1 MKVGTK
7 LAGAFGLQVAILVG
21 VLYYHVGVI
30 RDSVETSY
38 ELSGISERVF
48 VFSTEQLVRIDQLE
62 EYASKYVV
70 TQDAGYLEKFHQ
82 VAAEFEQVLR
92 TVADEELGG
101 RERAE
106 LARLEASWAAFRET
120 VATLPVLPRGIPP
133 AAAEAAWAPLREHL
147 DRLEADTRSAGDA
160 FQAAMVASLE
170 GSAAAARAAER
181 ISWTAA
187 GIALLTSVLISA
199 LIVRYISDSLNRL
212 KQGTRE
218 VASGNF
224 AYRLDTRRS
233 DEFAQVARDFNA
245 MTERL
250 AELDRMKRDF
260 VSKVSHDLKTP
271 LASMLETVNILL
283 DEVPGPLTE
292 KQRRLLVLN
301 EQSGRR
307 LSSMIAKLLDLSR
320 LEAGALEPELR
331 MHDLGALVQQAIDH
345 FEPATRERGI
355 RITGPGPLPNL
366 LLECDAERIR
376 QVLDNLLENALKF
389 SPGGSTVEVSVKY
402 LTERPESLPP
412 SRWSALRPRDSGAGT
427 VLIAVADAGPGIP
440 DAEKDLVFERFYQ
453 TAVGRAARSRGVG
466 LGLTICREIV
476 VAHGGVIWADDG
488 PGRGAVFNVLLPG
501 ALRLP
506 DHAVVA
512 HSSRHGQTERM
523 KHAI

>member
-7 LAGAFGLQVAILVG
+7 LAGAFTLHVAILVG

-30 RDSVETSY
+30 RGSVEASY
-38 ELSGISERVF
+38 ELSEISARVF
-48 VFSTEQLVRIDQLE
+48 VFSTEQLARIDQLE
-62 EYASKYVV
+62 ENASKYVV

-92 TVADEELGG
+92 DIAALDLGE
-101 RERAE
+101 RERVE
-106 LARLEASWAAFRET
+106 VTRLEGSWAAFRET
-120 VATLPVLPRGIPP
+120 IDALPVLVRGTSP
-133 AAAEAAWAPLREHL
+133 AAAEAAWAPLRGLL
-147 DRLEADTRSAGDA
+147 DRLESDTRSAGDA
-160 FQAAMVASLE
+160 FQEAMVASLD

-187 GIALLTSVLISA
+187 GFALLISVLISA

-218 VASGNF
+218 VAEGNF
-224 AYRLDTRRS
+224 SYRLDTRRS
-233 DEFAQVARDFNA
+233 DEFAQVARDFNT

-283 DEVPGPLTE
+283 DEVPGPLTD
-292 KQRRLLVLN
+292 KQRRLLILN

-307 LSSMIAKLLDLSR
+307 LSGMIAKLLDLSR

-331 MHDLGALVQQAIDH
+331 MHDLGSLVQQAVDH
-345 FEPATRERGI
+345 FGHATRDRGV
-355 RITGPGPLPNL
+355 RIVVPRPAPSL
-366 LLECDAERIR
+366 LLECDGERIR

-389 SPGGSTVEVSVKY
+389 SPPGGTVEVAVDY
-402 LTERPESLPP
+402 LTGRSDALPP
-412 SRWSALRPRDSGAGT
+412 ARWAALRPRESGAGT
-427 VLIAVADAGPGIP
+427 ALIIVADAGPGIP
-440 DAEKDLVFERFYQ
+440 DAEKDVVFERFYQ
-453 TAVGRAARSRGVG
+453 TAAGRGARARGVG

-476 VAHGGVIWADDG
+476 VAHGGEIWAEDG
-488 PGRGAVFNVLLPG
+488 PDGGTIFNVLLPG

-506 DHAVVA
+506 DHAVLA
-512 HSSRHGQTERM
+512 LSSRYGHTERTN
-523 KHAI
+523 HAH

>member
-1 MKVGTK
+1 RGGGAVARGAPVARERPGAAQRDGAGGDRGAGGVDRAVAPAAVPPGAARGWRADHPDPGGHDVCRSRAGSDPRNPRTRGGQQSRSRAAARTGCENDPQQAEALRPEGAGEVKVGTK

-233 DEFAQVARDFNA
+233 DEFAQVARDFNT
-245 MTERL
+245 MTELL

-320 LEAGALEPELR
+320 LEAGALEPE
-331 MHDLGALVQQAIDH
+331 
-345 FEPATRERGI
+345 
-355 RITGPGPLPNL
+355 
-366 LLECDAERIR
+366 
-376 QVLDNLLENALKF
+376 
-389 SPGGSTVEVSVKY
+389 
-402 LTERPESLPP
+402 
-412 SRWSALRPRDSGAGT
+412 
-427 VLIAVADAGPGIP
+427 
-440 DAEKDLVFERFYQ
+440 
-453 TAVGRAARSRGVG
+453 
-466 LGLTICREIV
+466 
-476 VAHGGVIWADDG
+476 
-488 PGRGAVFNVLLPG
+488 
-501 ALRLP
+501 
-506 DHAVVA
+506 
-512 HSSRHGQTERM
+512 
-523 KHAI
+523 